1 MIERESSDLEYKETI
16 SNSFLKTVSAFANY
30 SGGKIIFGINDNGET
45 VGLAGDLI
53 QHCLSIENMINDNLR
68 PVPRF
73 RLQIHQQAKTIE
85 LNVGEGSAK
94 PYMVKNKAYQR
105 ADSSTVEVDR
115 SELKNLIMEG
125 QHINFESLPA
135 ASGPLTFVRL
145 EQELKNKL
153 KISELTQD
161 ILKTLQLFSEKE
173 GFNKA
178 AELIADK
185 NSFPGIDTARIG
197 ESFSEIFDR
206 EIFER
211 ISILAQFESMMRRF
225 RRYYVFEGIV
235 DFRRE
240 DIELIPG
247 TAFREA
253 LVNSLVHRRWDFES
267 HTRILMFENRIEIVS
282 PGGLP
287 KNLSRSN
294 FLHGHVS
301 IFRNPIL
308 GNILFRLGWIE
319 SFGSGIVKINEA
331 YQEALVKPSFKILPD
346 SVTVV
351 LPVIREDRTGIGA
364 EERSLYNLLDRH
376 DKLSQDDISKYL
388 GWDRAKTAAAID
400 GLIQRKLIQKV
411 SGRYR
416 TIARAG

>member
-235 DFRRE
+235 D
-240 DIELIPG
+240 
-247 TAFREA
+247 
-253 LVNSLVHRRWDFES
+253 N
-267 HTRILMFENRIEIVS
+267 
-282 PGGLP
+282 
-287 KNLSRSN
+287 
-294 FLHGHVS
+294 
-301 IFRNPIL
+301 
-308 GNILFRLGWIE
+308 
-319 SFGSGIVKINEA
+319 GSDRK
-331 YQEALVKPSFKILPD
+331 
-346 SVTVV
+346 SVV
-351 LPVIREDRTGIGA
+351 
-364 EERSLYNLLDRH
+364 
-376 DKLSQDDISKYL
+376 
-388 GWDRAKTAAAID
+388 
-400 GLIQRKLIQKV
+400 
-411 SGRYR
+411 
-416 TIARAG
+416 

>member
-1 MIERESSDLEYKETI
+1 
-16 SNSFLKTVSAFANY
+16 
-30 SGGKIIFGINDNGET
+30 
-45 VGLAGDLI
+45 
-53 QHCLSIENMINDNLR
+53 
-68 PVPRF
+68 
-73 RLQIHQQAKTIE
+73 
-85 LNVGEGSAK
+85 
-94 PYMVKNKAYQR
+94 
-105 ADSSTVEVDR
+105 
-115 SELKNLIMEG
+115 
-125 QHINFESLPA
+125 
-135 ASGPLTFVRL
+135 
-145 EQELKNKL
+145 
-153 KISELTQD
+153 
-161 ILKTLQLFSEKE
+161 
-173 GFNKA
+173 
-178 AELIADK
+178 
-185 NSFPGIDTARIG
+185 
-197 ESFSEIFDR
+197 
-206 EIFER
+206 
-211 ISILAQFESMMRRF
+211 
-225 RRYYVFEGIV
+225 
-235 DFRRE
+235 
-240 DIELIPG
+240 
-247 TAFREA
+247 
-253 LVNSLVHRRWDFES
+253 
-267 HTRILMFENRIEIVS
+267 MFENRIEIVS

-388 GWDRAKTAAAID
+388 GWNRAKTAAAID

>member
-1 MIERESSDLEYKETI
+1 
-16 SNSFLKTVSAFANY
+16 
-30 SGGKIIFGINDNGET
+30 
-45 VGLAGDLI
+45 
-53 QHCLSIENMINDNLR
+53 
-68 PVPRF
+68 
-73 RLQIHQQAKTIE
+73 
-85 LNVGEGSAK
+85 
-94 PYMVKNKAYQR
+94 MVKNKAYQR

-153 KISELTQD
+153 KISKLTQD

-178 AELIADK
+178 AELIADE

-197 ESFSEIFDR
+197 ESCSEIFDR

-331 YQEALVKPSFKILPD
+331 YQEALVKPSFRILPD

>member
-1 MIERESSDLEYKETI
+1 
-16 SNSFLKTVSAFANY
+16 
-30 SGGKIIFGINDNGET
+30 
-45 VGLAGDLI
+45 
-53 QHCLSIENMINDNLR
+53 
-68 PVPRF
+68 
-73 RLQIHQQAKTIE
+73 
-85 LNVGEGSAK
+85 
-94 PYMVKNKAYQR
+94 
-105 ADSSTVEVDR
+105 
-115 SELKNLIMEG
+115 
-125 QHINFESLPA
+125 
-135 ASGPLTFVRL
+135 
-145 EQELKNKL
+145 
-153 KISELTQD
+153 
-161 ILKTLQLFSEKE
+161 
-173 GFNKA
+173 
-178 AELIADK
+178 
-185 NSFPGIDTARIG
+185 
-197 ESFSEIFDR
+197 
-206 EIFER
+206 
-211 ISILAQFESMMRRF
+211 MMRRF

-267 HTRILMFENRIEIVS
+267 HTRILMFEDRIEIVS

-287 KNLSRSN
+287 KNLSQSN

-308 GNILFRLGWIE
+308 GNILFQLGWIE

-331 YQEALVKPSFKILPD
+331 YQEALVKPVFKILLD